1 MFCRSEQGS
10 RLQLEN
16 SMPHRIALLAV
27 LLGLAACQ
35 GPNPYSASSR
45 PLPPA
50 QAASRLDLSAYP
62 ATPRDYGRYRSW
74 AWRDDRL
81 PAGMAWASPELL
93 RESLSAGLD
102 QRGLRPAQAGTRADL
117 RLAAEL
123 HLERRLR
130 QVRED
135 YGSYYGTGPFGHHY
149 GLYGSA
155 PLLRSYEEEV
165 LVLRIELFDAANGQ
179 AVWSGSAEALNPG
192 SQAERT
198 AALRTAVRRALADY
212 PPR

>member
-1 MFCRSEQGS
+1 
-10 RLQLEN
+10 
-16 SMPHRIALLAV
+16 MPHRIALLV
-27 LLGLAACQ
+27 LLLGLAACQ
-35 GPNPYSASSR
+35 SPNPYSASSR

-50 QAASRLDLSAYP
+50 PAAAASRLDLSAYP

-81 PAGMAWASPELL
+81 PAGSAWASPELL

-102 QRGLRPAQAGTRADL
+102 QRGLRPAPTGTRADL
-117 RLAAEL
+117 RVAAEL
-123 HLERRLR
+123 QLERRLR

-135 YGSYYGTGPFGHHY
+135 YGGYYGPGPFSHHY

-165 LVLRIELFDAANGQ
+165 LVLRIELFDAADGQ
-179 AVWSGSAEALNPG
+179 AVWSGSAEAPAAG
-192 SQAERT
+192 SQAERR